1 MSYFR
6 IFGELKLNRMT
17 KRINIYKVSPE
28 AYAPMIALEKYIA
41 SSGLDIILYEL
52 IKTRASQINGCAY
65 CLNMHTRDAMKE
77 GETAQRLFLLNAW
90 RETELFTE
98 KERAVLALTEEM
110 TLIANNHVSD
120 EVYSEAAKY
129 CSEKELAAVMMA
141 IVVINGWNRM
151 AIATELEL
159 D

>member
-1 MSYFR
+1 
-6 IFGELKLNRMT
+6 MT

-120 EVYSEAAKY
+120 EVYSEAAKH
-129 CSEKELAAVMMA
+129 CTEKELAAVMMA
-141 IVVINGWNRM
+141 VVVINGWNRM
-151 AIATELEL
+151 AIATELDL